1 MVLAAALFLVGTNA
15 FVIAGVLPDV
25 AATFDVTTGQAG
37 YAIAWYAGTVAVL
50 GPLMGMTLAWVP
62 REVMVGG
69 GLALVTVGT
78 ALAALAPGLGTFIG
92 GRAVAAVGGA
102 ALVPT
107 VFAAVPRMVSAAR
120 RGRAL
125 ALVELGFALA
135 VAVGAPLG
143 TVLAHVGSWRLA
155 MLAVTVLAALVTL
168 AAVLVV
174 RGLPPARRL
183 TTRESAV
190 VLVDHRL
197 LLLMLTHLLLMVAFN
212 LVYTFSSVIAGD
224 VTEGS
229 GARLAGLLAVCGV
242 GGLVGT
248 LAGGPLTDR
257 WGSGRAG
264 VSALAVFLGSVT
276 ALVWWH
282 SGPLTWLL
290 FLVLGAS
297 SQMAVVPQL
306 HRLFEVRPAVAG
318 VSTAWNST
326 AMYVGVAAAPVL
338 GARLLPGGPGPL
350 VVGAAV
356 AALAALVVYVATL
369 DLRLGAERRLGARP

>member
-1 MVLAAALFLVGTNA
+1 MLAAALFLVGTNA

-25 AATFDVTTGQAG
+25 AATFDVSTGQAG

-50 GPLMGMTLAWVP
+50 GPVMGMTLARVP

-78 ALAALAPGLGTFIG
+78 AVAALAPGLGTFIG

-107 VFAAVPRMVSAAR
+107 VFAAVPRMVPHAR

-125 ALVELGFALA
+125 SFVELGFALA

-143 TVLAHVGSWRLA
+143 TVLANIGSWRLA
-155 MLAVTVLAALVTL
+155 MLALTVLAALVTV
-168 AAVLVV
+168 AAALVV
-174 RGLPPARRL
+174 RDLPPARRL
-183 TTRESAV
+183 TPRESAV
-190 VLVDHRL
+190 VLVDQRL
-197 LLLMLTHLLLMVAFN
+197 VLLMLTNLLLMLAFN

-224 VTEGS
+224 VTGDS
-229 GARLAGLLAVCGV
+229 GVRLAGLLAVCGI
-242 GGLVGT
+242 GGLLGT
-248 LAGGPLTDR
+248 LLGGPLTDR

-264 VSALAVFLGSVT
+264 VAALGVFLASVT
-276 ALVWWH
+276 TLVWWH
-282 SGPLTWLL
+282 SGPLTWVL
-290 FLVLGAS
+290 FLALGAS

-306 HRLFEVRPAVAG
+306 HRLFEVRPAVAT
-318 VSTAWNST
+318 VSTSWNST
-326 AMYVGVAAAPVL
+326 AMYVGVATAPVV

-350 VVGAAV
+350 AIGAAA

-369 DLRLGAERRLGARP
+369 DLRTDRFRAEARP